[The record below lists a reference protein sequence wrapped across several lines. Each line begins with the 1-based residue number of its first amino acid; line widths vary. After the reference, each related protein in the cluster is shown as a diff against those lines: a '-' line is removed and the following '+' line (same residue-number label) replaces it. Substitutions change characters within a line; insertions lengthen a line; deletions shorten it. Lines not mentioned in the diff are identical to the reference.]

1 VKAFRRTRDGIR
13 WRSSRNEVRLL
24 RTLAEQLVKMVAPPE
39 AADADDWMI
48 VLENEFDTAPLDR
61 GDPAVRRLFPAAYR
75 DDEAADAEWRSLTEA
90 SMRRK
95 KADEARVVLAALEG
109 GGTEVTFGVEAAEAW
124 LRTVNA
130 LRLVLGARLGIE
142 SADMAAAVE
151 ELGDDH
157 PAYPAVEV
165 YQWLGYVQGALLDC
179 L

>member
-1 VKAFRRTRDGIR
+1 
-13 WRSSRNEVRLL
+13 
-24 RTLAEQLVKMVAPPE
+24 M
-39 AADADDWMI
+39 
-48 VLENEFDTAPLDR
+48 
-61 GDPAVRRLFPAAYR
+61 
-75 DDEAADAEWRSLTEA
+75 
-90 SMRRK
+90 
-95 KADEARVVLAALEG
+95 
-109 GGTEVTFGVEAAEAW
+109 TFGVEAAEAW

-157 PAYPAVEV
+157 PAYPGVEV

>member
-1 VKAFRRTRDGIR
+1 MKAFRRTRDGIR

-24 RTLAEQLVKMVAPPE
+24 RTLAEQLVEMVAPPE

-151 ELGDDH
+151 ELGDAH

-165 YQWLGYVQGALLDC
+165 YQGLGYVQGALLDC